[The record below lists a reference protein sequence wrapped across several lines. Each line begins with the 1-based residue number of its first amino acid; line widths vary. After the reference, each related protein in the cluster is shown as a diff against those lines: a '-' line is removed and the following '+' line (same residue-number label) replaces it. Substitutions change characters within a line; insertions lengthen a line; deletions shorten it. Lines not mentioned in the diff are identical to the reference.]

1 MSTTYQGL
9 ITITDLTDNKACEI
23 RGVNVFKYNENG
35 EIPSASSSITLTA
48 ILSDNISGS
57 NWQYKN
63 SLGNFVDFS
72 PITTGDTITINHTD
86 DIFINDVATIKK
98 LTSDESVFDIF
109 TITKIR
115 DGSPGDALI
124 SASLSNDNQTI
135 PCDGNGIPFE
145 SSFPISSKITIYEGA
160 EDITSKYS
168 ISVTIQSDSGIPRL
182 IGSISGDTFTA
193 TSWNALSQS
202 YYTATVTFT
211 CTRTGYSPINKV
223 LTLSKVT
230 TGSSPNY
237 YELTYDIL
245 ATNKN
250 ISNIFNPS
258 SVTFRA
264 NHINGEFTEDYQGYL
279 KLYRVKLDGT
289 QETITTS
296 NMISDGASGY
306 KYTYT
311 FSQTLDTNTKY
322 LLAELYK
329 TDGVGD
335 YLDKQSI
342 IVTSD
347 GQTGAS
353 PINIVLGNVADVIPC
368 DVDGKLKTN
377 LTIDIPFTAY
387 KGTSQI
393 SATITKSN
401 ITTRPS
407 NLTDDNITITSSTS
421 SSSGN
426 IQFTLYAG
434 SELGNN
440 SGEITLTFTC
450 NEKQVPMKYGW
461 SKNIQAPRGETG
473 PQGIQGEKGEQ
484 GPQGEQ
490 GIQGETGPKG
500 DKGEQGIQGPKGEQG
515 IQGIQGEIGPQ
526 GPKGEDG
533 TTYYTWIKYADTPTS
548 GMSDNPTGKTYI
560 GIAYNKSTLVESTD
574 YSDYSWSLIKGD
586 KGETGATGPQGPQ
599 GEQGKTG
606 PQGPKGDTGEQ
617 GLQGGTGSQGP
628 KGDTG
633 ATGNGISTITYYY
646 KTTKTQTAPEASTIT
661 STKMPTMSETDKYLW
676 QKEIIEYTDGTNQ
689 TTVLLIAV
697 YGDTGDTGPQG
708 PQGPKGEQG
717 IQGIQGEKGEQGI
730 PGPKGDSGT
739 DGKTSYFHIKYSAI
753 ANPTSSS
760 QMTEEPSAYIGT
772 YVDFTEADST
782 DPAEYTWS
790 RFEGIQGEKGEQGIP
805 GIGTDG
811 KTSYLHIA
819 YATSADGSE
828 GFSISESANKT
839 YIGQYTD
846 FVSTDS
852 TDPTEY
858 AWTKIKGE
866 MSAEQIA
873 QLNQASSDASEAKT
887 DASTAKTTAQTANS
901 TAQSAQNTAS
911 QAQTKAEQAL
921 EASSVTTETLKAES
935 ARIDSLETGK
945 ANIADLNAEKAR
957 IDTLET
963 NKADISTLNAE
974 TARIDNLIATK
985 ASIESLDAE
994 SARINN
1000 LESTKADITSLNA
1013 GIARID
1019 TLEAGKANIDLAN
1032 VNNAWITN
1040 GVIKDASIAN
1050 EKVISVSANKLTAGT
1065 IDASKI
1071 TVTNLNAD
1079 NITVGTINGA
1089 RIGNNSIDLNKLS
1102 QEVPTKEYLDSVEQK
1117 LQGEIDG
1124 AIETFTVSEIPTLN
1138 NEPAV
1143 NWTTDDIK
1151 STHVGDLCY
1160 VVNTAS
1166 DNDGFC
1172 YRFQYNGTV
1181 YSWALIK
1188 DNDVTKAI
1196 QDIAELG
1203 GEVTQFKTDYTSKVS
1218 EIDGGIESLKSR
1230 TTTIETTY
1238 STKTYTDTKTSDAL
1252 TSANSYADN
1261 KASST
1266 LTEANS
1272 YADNKASSTL
1282 SSAKTYADSTASSTL
1297 TSANDYADGKAN
1309 KALTDANKYTDTAA
1323 NNTLTSAN
1331 TYSDNKASDAL
1342 TSANS
1347 YADTKA
1353 SSALTDA
1360 KSYTDNTASSTL
1372 GEAKSYTDTAT
1383 ADMATTGDIPTK
1395 VSELT
1400 NDSNFA
1406 TTTQVSTA
1414 KSEAISTASA
1424 DATSKANSALDS
1436 AKSYTDSIEIGG
1448 RNLFANSLQTSHYL
1462 YSDANYISINLSGW
1476 GVSQA
1481 LVTNVDW
1488 NAHVINEIV
1497 LSMYLKPTTID
1508 GGGSICAGFQIFYTD
1523 GTFTQYL
1530 GGIDWASNNTGYV
1543 VGEEGYCK
1551 LKCAI
1556 PEGKTVDYIIVAI
1569 RNSISTQT
1577 ATVEYREIKLE
1588 AGNKAT
1594 SWTPAPEDVTAGIV
1608 NAQTT
1613 ANTAKTNAETAQ
1625 STADTAKANAAT
1637 AQSTADTAKS
1647 NAAAAQTAASNAQ
1660 TTANEAKAKAEAAQT
1675 AVSTKVETSVF
1686 NTLKNTVD
1694 ENSANITS
1702 LTETVTTKA
1711 DSSTVTTLSNT
1722 VNEVKQTADENS
1734 SSISSL
1740 TTTVNSKADGSKVTA
1755 LETKTSTIEQN
1766 LSGVTTRVTNLES
1779 ENDGLD
1785 TRLTTA
1791 ESKITDDAIVSTVT
1805 SSKTYKDALSG
1816 KVDTSVYNTKME
1828 QLDNSISLKAT
1839 ATDVYTKTQA
1849 DTALATAKSEAI
1861 SSAKSYTDTATTD
1874 MATEEFVTSQGYLT
1888 VTSDAITSKVSKNEV
1903 ISAINQTAESV
1914 SINAEKINLRGAVT
1928 ISSLDNSLQTTIN
1941 NKAETS
1947 ELEGVRTIANNAAKV
1962 ATNYIHAD
1970 STNGLVVN
1978 NNQTVG
1984 VGYDV
1989 QLKADGSNTGMNIRQ
2004 DGEILA
2010 SFLQNQV
2017 SLGKNS
2023 INSKVA
2029 MCGDKGGVSAS
2040 FGYYIDSVSSNNA
2053 EMGSTLSFDF
2063 NETTF
2068 KNKVGQEIGFYDFSY
2083 TSADGWT
2090 LFDPVNDTSYP
2101 VTLSQYG
2108 ITLRT
2113 PTSSLNDHAQIVIN
2127 YVLDGSVKFYN
2138 ADISN
2143 PVRKLELEMAENPSS
2158 SESDYAN
2165 ITIERQSGTY
2175 ANGDG
2180 KEHSIITMMTLHE
2193 FANVATLQLFD
2204 DSISLD
2210 ATHVALTSTHGE
2222 GSIQLNGDT
2231 EINGNTRIWGQFQV
2245 VNLAGEIKMWAGDA
2259 IPYGWLLCD
2268 GSEVSKTDYPEL
2280 YGAIGDLWGVPSSS
2294 SNFKLPNLTGRV
2306 PVGYNAADTD
2316 TTETFG
2322 QVGATGGA
2330 RGAWYHTHTIGS
2342 SGAHNHPSVG
2352 RTGGSGSG
2360 ANIFESYNG
2369 ATGTR
2374 AVNVPRSGT
2383 NGAHTHSPGSSGS
2396 SGNKLAVD
2404 KANMPPY
2411 AVVKY
2416 IICAF

>member
-1 MSTTYQGL
+1 MSETYQGL

-86 DIFINDVATIKK
+86 DIFINDIATIKK

-124 SASLSNDNQTI
+124 NAVLSNDNQII
-135 PCDGNGIPFE
+135 PCDGSGIPFE
-145 SSFPISSKITIYEGA
+145 SAFPVSSKITIYEGT
-160 EDITSKYS
+160 EDITNKYS
-168 ISVTIQSDSGIPRL
+168 ISATIQSDSGVPRL
-182 IGSISGDTFTA
+182 IGSISGSTFTA

-211 CTRTGYSPINKV
+211 CTRTGYPPINKV
-223 LTLSKVT
+223 LTLSKVA

-264 NHINGEFTEDYQGYL
+264 NHINGELTEDYRGYL

-306 KYTYT
+306 KYTYD
-311 FSQTLDTNTKY
+311 FSQTLDANTKY

-329 TDGVGD
+329 TNGVGD
-335 YLDKQSI
+335 CLDKQSI

-407 NLTDDNITITSSTS
+407 NLTDGDITITSSTS

-450 NEKQVPMKYGW
+450 NGKQVPMKYGW
-461 SKNIQAPRGETG
+461 SKSIQAPRGETG
-473 PQGIQGEKGEQ
+473 PQGEQGPKGDTGAT

-490 GIQGETGPKG
+490 GIQGETGPQG
-500 DKGEQGIQGPKGEQG
+500 PQGEQGIQGEQ
-515 IQGIQGEIGPQ
+515 GPQ

-548 GMSDNPTGKTYI
+548 GMSENPTGKTYI
-560 GIAYNKSTLVESTD
+560 GIAYNKSTLVESTN

-586 KGETGATGPQGPQ
+586 KGETGSQGPQ

-617 GLQGGTGSQGP
+617 GLQGETGSQGP

-661 STKMPTMSETDKYLW
+661 NTKMPTMSETDKYLW

-689 TTVLLIAV
+689 PTVLLIAV
-697 YGDTGDTGPQG
+697 YGDKGDTG

-717 IQGIQGEKGEQGI
+717 IQGLQGEKGEQGI
-730 PGPKGDSGT
+730 PGPKGDSGA

-782 DPAEYTWS
+782 DPTEYTWS

-852 TDPTEY
+852 TDPTKY

-887 DASTAKTTAQTANS
+887 DAGTAKTTAQTANS

-911 QAQTKAEQAL
+911 QAQTKAQQAL
-921 EASSVTTETLKAES
+921 EASSITTETLK
-935 ARIDSLETGK
+935 
-945 ANIADLNAEKAR
+945 
-957 IDTLET
+957 
-963 NKADISTLNAE
+963 
-974 TARIDNLIATK
+974 
-985 ASIESLDAE
+985 AE

-1019 TLEAGKANIDLAN
+1019 VLETDKADIDLAN

-1089 RIGNNSIDLNKLS
+1089 RIGDNSIDLDKLS
-1102 QEVPTKEYLDSVEQK
+1102 QEVPTKAYLDSVEQK

-1160 VVNTAS
+1160 VVNNAS

-1196 QDIAELG
+1196 QDIAELN

-1272 YADNKASSTL
+1272 YADNKASTTL

-1353 SSALTDA
+1353 SSTLTDA
-1360 KSYTDNTASSTL
+1360 KSYADSTA
-1372 GEAKSYTDTAT
+1372 
-1383 ADMATTGDIPTK
+1383 
-1395 VSELT
+1395 
-1400 NDSNFA
+1400 
-1406 TTTQVSTA
+1406 STA

-1462 YSDANYISINLSGW
+1462 YSDENYISINLSGW
-1476 GVSQA
+1476 GVSQT

-1488 NAHVINEIV
+1488 NAHVINEVV

-1594 SWTPAPEDVTAGIV
+1594 SWTPAPEDVIAGIV
-1608 NAQTT
+1608 KAQTI
-1613 ANTAKTNAETAQ
+1613 ADSAASAAADAQ
-1625 STADTAKANAAT
+1625 TTADTAKTNAAT

-1647 NAAAAQTAASNAQ
+1647 NAAAAQTAANNAQ
-1660 TTANEAKAKAEAAQT
+1660 TTADEAKAKAEAAQT

-1702 LTETVTTKA
+1702 LTGTVTTKA
-1711 DSSTVTTLSNT
+1711 DSSTVTALSNT
-1722 VNEVKQTADENS
+1722 VNEVKQTADANS
-1734 SSISSL
+1734 SSISKL

-1755 LETKTSTIEQN
+1755 LENKASTIEQN
-1766 LSGVTTRVTNLES
+1766 LSGVTTRVSTLES

-1785 TRLTTA
+1785 TRLTAA

-1849 DTALATAKSEAI
+1849 DAALATAKSEAI
-1861 SSAKSYTDTATTD
+1861 SSANSYTDTATTD

-1914 SINAEKINLRGAVT
+1914 SINANKINLTGAVT
-1928 ISSLDNSLQTTIN
+1928 FSSFDNSLQTTIN

-1947 ELEGVRTIANNAAKV
+1947 ALEGVDNKIDDITDNIYVKNSTLINGDKIGSGTITLGGTRNG
-1962 ATNYIHAD
+1962 
-1970 STNGLVVN
+1970 NGLLEVYDSLNILVAKLSKDENIFAGFKVKAGYGILGFGDTGDLQRSYFSLQHEWVGWDYYFEEVPSIQFAQNTFGEEKFFDSVDGWYQSNNKGYANTAAMEEIELSISSPTHVYMDVVDCSN
-1978 NNQTVG
+1978 NTVNDYGTVSIIGGTLDETSTYSSIGGNVKWTGYNNHKIGGETIDFGIVQPG
-1984 VGYDV
+1984 VHHIMLRYKKGNSAAYENDRLYFRLYTGKEPALFYEDEAGSLMYVSKTRLYQRRIEATYDDPNNPATISYSCYKTLIRNASMDV
-1989 QLKADGSNTGMNIRQ
+1989 EMSDSDYVPINEPEIPMQRRISKTNIGGGFIDFTFNTG
-2004 DGEILA
+2004 
-2010 SFLQNQV
+2010 
-2017 SLGKNS
+2017 
-2023 INSKVA
+2023 
-2029 MCGDKGGVSAS
+2029 
-2040 FGYYIDSVSSNNA
+2040 
-2053 EMGSTLSFDF
+2053 STRLRYEDV
-2063 NETTF
+2063 EHTL
-2068 KNKVGQEIGFYDFSY
+2068 Y
-2083 TSADGWT
+2083 TD
-2090 LFDPVNDTSYP
+2090 
-2101 VTLSQYG
+2101 
-2108 ITLRT
+2108 
-2113 PTSSLNDHAQIVIN
+2113 
-2127 YVLDGSVKFYN
+2127 
-2138 ADISN
+2138 
-2143 PVRKLELEMAENPSS
+2143 
-2158 SESDYAN
+2158 AN
-2165 ITIERQSGTY
+2165 ICT
-2175 ANGDG
+2175 
-2180 KEHSIITMMTLHE
+2180 
-2193 FANVATLQLFD
+2193 
-2204 DSISLD
+2204 
-2210 ATHVALTSTHGE
+2210 E
-2222 GSIQLNGDT
+2222 GSITVIG
-2231 EINGNTRIWGQFQV
+2231 
-2245 VNLAGEIKMWAGDA
+2245 LAGEIKMWAGDT
-2259 IPYGWLLCD
+2259 IPDGWLLCD
-2268 GSEVSKTDYPEL
+2268 GSEVSKTDYPNL
-2280 YGAIGDLWGVPSSS
+2280 YAAIRDLWGTPSSS

-2306 PVGYNAADTD
+2306 PVGYNSADTD

-2342 SGAHNHPSVG
+2342 SGAHHHASQG
-2352 RTGGSGSG
+2352 RMEGSGTG

-2369 ATGTR
+2369 ASKTR
-2374 AVNVPRSGT
+2374 SVNVPRTGD
-2383 NGAHTHSPGSSGS
+2383 NGAHTHTPGSSGS
-2396 SGNKLAVD
+2396 SGNKLAAD

-2416 IICAF
+2416 IICAI